1 MVMSNKKFI
10 DILDEQILLS
20 RQFLYRIEE
29 DKGSGKIKES
39 TANVLMA
46 AQLIV
51 LQSSIL
57 MFETLKEVGDET
69 QSS

>member
-1 MVMSNKKFI
+1 MSNKKFI

-20 RQFLYRIEE
+20 RQFLYKIEE
-29 DKGSGKIKES
+29 SKSSKEIEEK
-39 TANVLMA
+39 TANILMA

-57 MFETLKEVGDET
+57 MSETLKEVGDET